1 MSKSNLTTQED
12 GLDMGLLSEEY
23 GRVSNKK
30 PATPLGVGKR
40 I

>member
-1 MSKSNLTTQED
+1 MSENNLTTVKDALE
-12 GLDMGLLSEEY
+12 MGLLSEEY
-23 GRVSNKK
+23 GRVPNKK